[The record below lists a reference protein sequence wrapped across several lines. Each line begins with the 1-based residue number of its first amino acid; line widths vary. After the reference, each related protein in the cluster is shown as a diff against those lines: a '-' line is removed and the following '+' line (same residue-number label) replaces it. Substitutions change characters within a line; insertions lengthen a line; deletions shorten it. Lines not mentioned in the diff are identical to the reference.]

1 MKAYERLMRYAQYA
15 TASDE
20 NSDTCPSTPAQLD
33 FAASLVDELKALGLT
48 DAAVDK
54 NGYVFATIPASEG
67 CESAPVIGFIAHMDV
82 SPEVEDKNVQP
93 RALVYGGGDIVLNE
107 DRQIVLS
114 PNDFPVLNEYVGKTL
129 VVTDGTTLLGGDD
142 KAGIA
147 EIITAAE
154 RLLADNTPR
163 HGKIRIGFTPDEE
176 IGRGA
181 DLFDVAAFGAKWAY
195 TIDGGRF
202 GEVDYETFNAASL
215 KVSITGRSTHPG
227 GAKGKMLNASMLAL
241 EYDRLLPA
249 LDRPEYT
256 CGYQGFFH
264 MTSMSGSVETSELHY
279 IIRDHDCNKLTARCE
294 YARRAAEELQSRYP
308 GAIVAAEI
316 KESYRNMREQIEPEF
331 HLVDNAYRAI
341 ESLGGKP
348 ISSPVRGGTD
358 GSRLS
363 YMGLPCPN
371 LGTGS
376 HNGHS
381 RFEFAC
387 AEEMEQ
393 CCELILKLAEMYAD
407 MK

>member
-1 MKAYERLMRYAQYA
+1 MKAYERLMRYAEFA

-33 FAASLVDELKALGLT
+33 FAAALVDELKALGLT

-107 DRQIVLS
+107 DKQIVLS
-114 PNDFPVLNEYVGKTL
+114 PDEYPALNGYVGKTL
-129 VVTDGTTLLGGDD
+129 VVTDGTTLLGADD

-154 RLLADNTPR
+154 RLLADNAPR
-163 HGKIRIGFTPDEE
+163 HGRIRIGFTPDEE

-181 DLFDVAAFGAKWAY
+181 DRFDVAAFGAKWAY

-264 MTSMSGSVETSELHY
+264 MTSMSGSVETAELHY
-279 IIRDHDCNKLTARCE
+279 IIRDHDYDKLTARCE
-294 YARRAAEELQSRYP
+294 YARRAADELQSRYP
-308 GAIVAAEI
+308 GAKIVAEI
-316 KESYRNMREQIEPEF
+316 KESYRNMREKIEPEF
-331 HLVDNAYRAI
+331 HLIDNAYRAI
-341 ESLGGKP
+341 EALGGKP

-363 YMGLPCPN
+363 FMGLPCPN

-381 RFEFAC
+381 RYEFAC

-393 CCELILKLAEMYAD
+393 CCELIIKLAEMYAD
-407 MK
+407 VK

>member
-33 FAASLVDELKALGLT
+33 FAAALVDELKALGLS

-82 SPEVEDKNVQP
+82 SPEVEDKNVKP

-154 RLLADNTPR
+154 RLLADNAPR
-163 HGKIRIGFTPDEE
+163 HGRIHIGFTPDEE

-202 GEVDYETFNAASL
+202 GEVDYETFNAAAL

-264 MTSMSGSVETSELHY
+264 MTSMSGSVESAELHY

-308 GAIVAAEI
+308 GAIMAAEI
-316 KESYRNMREQIEPEF
+316 KESYRNMREKIEPEF

-341 ESLGGKP
+341 EALGGKP

-381 RFEFAC
+381 RYEFAC

-407 MK
+407 VK